1 MSLDGFSRRI
11 KIRAENVPAQVNTIV
26 RRAVLAIDQAIVL
39 ATPVDTGRA
48 RSNWLVT
55 LGVGASGTIDP
66 YAPGSRLGVGE
77 ANNAAGALAQARTA
91 VASRVPEQTVFITNN
106 VDYISKLNA
115 GSSPQ
120 APPLFVQAGL
130 AAGVAAV
137 AGARIDTRRR
147 T

>member
-1 MSLDGFSRRI
+1 MSLDSFSRRI
-11 KIRAENVPAQVNTIV
+11 RIRAENVPAQVNKIV
-26 RRAVLAIDQAIVL
+26 RGAVLAIDQAVVL

-55 LGVGASGTIDP
+55 LGIGASNIVPP
-66 YAPGSRLGVGE
+66 YSPGSRLGVGE
-77 ANNAAGALAQARTA
+77 SANAAGALAQARAA
-91 VASRVPEQTVFITNN
+91 VAGRRPEQSVFITNN
-106 VDYISKLNA
+106 VDYISKLNS

-120 APPLFVQAGL
+120 APPLFVQAGIS
-130 AAGVAAV
+130 AGVAAV